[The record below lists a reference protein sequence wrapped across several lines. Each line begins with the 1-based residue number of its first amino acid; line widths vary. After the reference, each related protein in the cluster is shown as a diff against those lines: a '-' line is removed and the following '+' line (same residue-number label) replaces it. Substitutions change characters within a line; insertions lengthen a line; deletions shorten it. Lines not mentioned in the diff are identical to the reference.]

1 MAIKKYTNFE
11 EINNKVENEGQF
23 LQAEDLFII
32 SASEVEETEFGT
44 CKYDVMEVSVYDI
57 NNNLLPQK
65 SGKNVAYIKSN
76 DIGNYMYNVTNKS
89 GRKELAI
96 NAEKLLNDLGF
107 TNGILKIN
115 LNFVRYRIGSENELE
130 RVWIQEISPSREEI
144 RILPVKS
151 KDKNLTQKV
160 KNEFKNLNN
169 LNKDFKYYKN
179 SLLNSINAF
188 EKNFLDSIDSA
199 LQSKFGTDFF
209 VTLQK
214 DFGVSRFS
222 NLRKKIYED
231 FKISVNNYLSNKHYK
246 ISETNFGKNSEIR
259 FSECDKYDFN
269 SITNDIRSILFECV
283 SYNLKSLKR
292 RELTLKQLPKEF
304 AIVEL
309 RKQIKDN
316 VEAFKTPFEIKRK
329 VYRPDR
335 VPIRFNETITEE
347 KPDPIV
353 EPEPIVKKPV
363 PQLIEVD
370 SPPRVPVMVE
380 EKPIQPVIE
389 PVVIIPPPAEPVV
402 VTPTDLGTGGGS
414 SAEVRTVTRTNEIG
428 EIETTTVVR
437 RIEE

>member
-11 EINNKVENEGQF
+11 QINTKVENEGQY
-23 LQAEDLFII
+23 LQPEDLFII
-32 SASEVEETEFGT
+32 SASEIEETDFGT

-65 SGKNVAYIKSN
+65 TGKNVAYIKSN

-96 NAEKLLNDLGF
+96 NAEKLLNDIGF

-115 LNFVRYRIGSENELE
+115 LNFVRHRVGSENELE

-144 RILPVKS
+144 RILPVKT
-151 KDKNLTQKV
+151 KDKNTTEKV

-179 SLLNSINAF
+179 SLLNSINSF

-199 LQSKFGTDFF
+199 LQSKFGKDFF

-214 DFGVSRFS
+214 DFGISRFS

-231 FKISVNNYLSNKHYK
+231 FKLSVNNYLSNKYYK
-246 ISETNFGKNSEIR
+246 IAETNFGKSSPMR

-269 SITNDIRSILFECV
+269 NITNDIRSILFECV
-283 SYNLKSLKR
+283 SFNLKSLKR
-292 RELTLKQLPKEF
+292 RDVTLKQLPKEF
-304 AIVEL
+304 AVIEL
-309 RKQIKDN
+309 RKEIKDN
-316 VEAFKTPFEIKRK
+316 VDAFKTPFEIKRQVYNPKK
-329 VYRPDR
+329 VDINFDDK
-335 VPIRFNETITEE
+335 VTEE
-347 KPDPIV
+347 KLNPII
-353 EPEPIVKKPV
+353 EPTPIVKKPI

-370 SPPRVPVMVE
+370 SPPPQPIIVE
-380 EKPIQPVIE
+380 EKPIEPKIE
-389 PVVIIPPPAEPVV
+389 PVVIIPPPPPPVII
-402 VTPTDLGTGGGS
+402 TPGGSTFDTSSIYSGGGGGGNN
-414 SAEVRTVTRTNEIG
+414 TRINYK
-428 EIETTTVVR
+428 
-437 RIEE
+437 